1 MSGIRSVDV
10 IGFRTLLRFHLRRE
24 LVALVCW
31 VSGAAALIG
40 VQSVASQSFYDT
52 PEELAALRETIGAN
66 PAVLAFAG
74 PVELLENIGGEI
86 VFEVFGYAAVV
97 VALMSM
103 LLVGRLTRTD
113 EETGRTE
120 LIRSARVGRAAP
132 VATALALAG
141 VANLAVAV
149 AVAVTAIATGL
160 PVGGSV
166 LTGVALAG
174 VGCVFAAFTALAA
187 QVFDNPRSVYGATTA
202 ALGLAYLLRAVGDVG
217 SGVASWISP
226 IGWAQR
232 TLPYAGDR
240 WWPLVLPLVATA
252 VTVVAAGVVS
262 EHRDFGAGL
271 LGDRPGR
278 AGASRFLRSTTGL
291 AWRLHRGSILA
302 WTVGVLVL
310 AAAYG
315 SFADAVVEFVAENPD
330 VAAFLPGGAAD
341 AVNSYLALT
350 LTITALLAAA
360 HGVNGALRAR
370 REETS
375 DRVELVVAAR
385 TDRLAWF
392 AGHVAMAVGG
402 ATVVMLIGA
411 AGEGFAH
418 ALASDDPGQ
427 IPRLVA
433 ASTVYLPGI
442 WLMVGVA
449 VAGMGLLPRLAAA
462 LAWTY
467 VAYCVVTE
475 VLGESFRLPDR
486 MLLASPFRHL
496 PQAPLD
502 AVTPGGIIVV
512 TLCAV
517 IALAAGFVGLIR
529 RDLG

>member
-31 VSGAAALIG
+31 VGGTAALIG

-86 VFEVFGYAAVV
+86 VFQVFGYAAVV

-174 VGCVFAAFTALAA
+174 VGCVFAAF
-187 QVFDNPRSVYGATTA
+187 
-202 ALGLAYLLRAVGDVG
+202 
-217 SGVASWISP
+217 
-226 IGWAQR
+226 
-232 TLPYAGDR
+232 
-240 WWPLVLPLVATA
+240 
-252 VTVVAAGVVS
+252 
-262 EHRDFGAGL
+262 
-271 LGDRPGR
+271 
-278 AGASRFLRSTTGL
+278 
-291 AWRLHRGSILA
+291 
-302 WTVGVLVL
+302 
-310 AAAYG
+310 
-315 SFADAVVEFVAENPD
+315 
-330 VAAFLPGGAAD
+330 LPGGAAD

-350 LTITALLAAA
+350 LMITALLAAA

-411 AGEGFAH
+411 AGEGLAH

-517 IALAAGFVGLIR
+517 IALAAGFVGLTR

>member
-174 VGCVFAAFTALAA
+174 VGCVFAAF
-187 QVFDNPRSVYGATTA
+187 
-202 ALGLAYLLRAVGDVG
+202 
-217 SGVASWISP
+217 
-226 IGWAQR
+226 
-232 TLPYAGDR
+232 
-240 WWPLVLPLVATA
+240 
-252 VTVVAAGVVS
+252 
-262 EHRDFGAGL
+262 
-271 LGDRPGR
+271 
-278 AGASRFLRSTTGL
+278 
-291 AWRLHRGSILA
+291 
-302 WTVGVLVL
+302 
-310 AAAYG
+310 
-315 SFADAVVEFVAENPD
+315 
-330 VAAFLPGGAAD
+330 LPGGAAD

-350 LTITALLAAA
+350 LMITALLAAA

-411 AGEGFAH
+411 AGEGLAH

-517 IALAAGFVGLIR
+517 IALAAGFVGLTR